1 MYCAILFFSALLQ
14 SLCLRNY
21 FYLCFRTGLR
31 LRSSCVTMVYNKSLR
46 LSAASRALYNQ
57 GEIMN
62 LMEVDSQKVQDITSY
77 LQTIWSG
84 PFQIVGSVI
93 LLWLQ
98 LQWAT
103 IGGVVVILLMIPFSR
118 LISTKL
124 ASIQQE
130 LMKVKD
136 KRINTTTEAL
146 EGVKL
151 IKLQAWERSFL
162 ERISG
167 IRNIEIS
174 VLRQFVKWQMISSAA
189 WDATPSLVSIVT
201 FSIYVLT
208 GHTLTTEIAFTSI
221 SL

>member
-1 MYCAILFFSALLQ
+1 MFFSALLQ

-62 LMEVDSQKVQDITSY
+62 LMEVDSQKFQDITSY

-103 IGGVVVILLMIPFSR
+103 IGGIVVILLMIPFSR

-167 IRNIEIS
+167 IRNAEIS

-189 WDATPSLVSIVT
+189 WDATPYLVSIVT
-201 FSIYVLT
+201 FSLYVLS

>member
-1 MYCAILFFSALLQ
+1 
-14 SLCLRNY
+14 
-21 FYLCFRTGLR
+21 
-31 LRSSCVTMVYNKSLR
+31 MVYNKSLR

-62 LMEVDSQKVQDITSY
+62 LMEVDSQKFQDITSY

-103 IGGVVVILLMIPFSR
+103 IGGIVVILLMIPFSC

-162 ERISG
+162 QRISG
-167 IRNIEIS
+167 IRCDELS
-174 VLRQFVKWQMISSAA
+174 VLRKYVYVQTLSQCLWNT
-189 WDATPSLVSIVT
+189 TPYLVS
-201 FSIYVLT
+201 VLSFLVFVLLDNK
-208 GHTLTTEIAFTSI
+208 LTTTIAFTSI

>member
-1 MYCAILFFSALLQ
+1 
-14 SLCLRNY
+14 
-21 FYLCFRTGLR
+21 
-31 LRSSCVTMVYNKSLR
+31 
-46 LSAASRALYNQ
+46 
-57 GEIMN
+57 MN
-62 LMEVDSQKVQDITSY
+62 LMEVDSQKFQDITSY

-84 PFQIVGSVI
+84 PFQIIGSVI

-103 IGGVVVILLMIPFSR
+103 LGGIIVILLMIPFSR

-167 IRNIEIS
+167 IRNVEIS

-189 WDATPSLVSIVT
+189 WDATPYLVSIVT

-221 SL
+221 SLYSFALCVIVRFNILRFPLSMFPDVALFFSSHS